1 MSPYY
6 QQPQGLSR
14 RSLAAGGIVALHVLI
29 LYALATG
36 LGNHALKI
44 LMQPMTGSV
53 QVLPPARPPADPPPL
68 PTLTEPRVGK
78 PVLPDLDLDVRGDD
92 GDSITLNPPPP
103 APPTPQ
109 EAPRNPDPIRLVGQ
123 NRLPNSEDYYPSELR
138 REGVQGAAVVRVCVD
153 ERGVRQGNPV
163 VEQSSGNARLDEGAL
178 NVARSG
184 RYARSLQGSTPVP
197 NCFRFHIGFQF
208 K

>member
-36 LGNHALKI
+36 LGTHALNI
-44 LMQPMTGSV
+44 LAEPMKASV
-53 QVLPPARPPADPPPL
+53 LDVDKTRPPAEPPPGPRL
-68 PTLTEPRVGK
+68 VQPRIEDFVPPDIVINEPPQTV
-78 PVLPDLDLDVRGDD
+78 
-92 GDSITLNPPPP
+92 DSIIIDRTPP
-103 APPTPQ
+103 APPSP
-109 EAPRNPDPIRLVGQ
+109 PVVRNPDPIRLVGQ

-184 RYARSLQGSTPVP
+184 RYA
-197 NCFRFHIGFQF
+197 
-208 K
+208 